1 MKYSI
6 VEIIMNIDNPLV
18 LIVDDSPSMRKAT
31 RIALKSMPEL
41 RIEDVSNG
49 LEALEFL
56 QVNPVDLMILDLN
69 MPEMNGE
76 EVLRLVRKLKRF
88 QTLPV
93 IVLTTC
99 DDIHNRVTMQSLGA
113 STYMNKPVDPD
124 ELIERVKRLL
134 IIRKLSR

>member
-1 MKYSI
+1 
-6 VEIIMNIDNPLV
+6 MNIDNPLV